1 MKYQK
6 LKRNLYT
13 ACVVANL
20 FLIPS
25 PVLWAE
31 QSMRS
36 LRVCH
41 WNYPTQRSVMFL
53 HLLRKIVNI
62 VSFIL
67 TQFVRNYTGMSM

>member
-31 QSMRS
+31 QSYAQS
-36 LRVCH
+36 
-41 WNYPTQRSVMFL
+41 TQRSVMFL

>member
-25 PVLWAE
+25 PVLCA
-31 QSMRS
+31 
-36 LRVCH
+36 V
-41 WNYPTQRSVMFL
+41 YAFVIGIIQR
-53 HLLRKIVNI
+53 ND
-62 VSFIL
+62 
-67 TQFVRNYTGMSM
+67 Q

>member
-31 QSMRS
+31 YNPQ
-36 LRVCH
+36 
-41 WNYPTQRSVMFL
+41 NQKF
-53 HLLRKIVNI
+53 K
-62 VSFIL
+62 F
-67 TQFVRNYTGMSM
+67 